1 MLDIKNCAITS
12 ILLLA
17 ITGCGGSSSEE
28 PPTPAPTAPTVQ
40 TGIFVDSAVYG
51 IGYRT
56 ESGDGFTNKE
66 GEFNYISGDTVTF
79 FIGNFDF
86 PSATASSVVTIL
98 DIANTDD
105 YNDNRVRNIARLL
118 QTLDKDGNPDNG
130 IEITDAAHE
139 NASVV
144 DLTIPTEDFEAAQE
158 VIDFITNGGQDV
170 VQTSLIPLSQAILH
184 LSEQIEKYNNIAL
197 GAPGTVVGSWTLT
210 DTPALEGEPGV
221 VNLILTEQ
229 GNYYFLEWDNPD
241 HGSDFEYGSYSYS
254 NRKLTFTAI
263 ENQNDNIGPTNSE
276 DSSSWELIG
285 TEDEDGNA
293 VFAFEL
299 EGEVGFVEFTQNNYD
314 NKGLSGVWQP
324 TDGDNN
330 ATDNVIV
337 FDENSEGSESIYIV
351 MTPDGY
357 ELGNYMYDTSTET
370 LRFYSKASISS
381 IGLMTEVLNI
391 RANTSFA
398 AKVDAATK
406 QLTISTPKYNSYK
419 GEYDWVET
427 PRVVDASLADPYCS
441 GIPASVSRKASVTIT
456 VEHHPEGFNQ
466 LTELVLNFSQNPI
479 QDTASTYSFDF
490 GSSASAETA
499 VNENYSIYLGLSD
512 HVTTNNGPD
521 GSTQFEGSSGKWDEG
536 NQCWEHISV
545 TATETSLTEVIY
557 NGFGRANRIDNF

>member
-1 MLDIKNCAITS
+1 MLDIKSYGIAS
-12 ILLLA
+12 ILMLV
-17 ITGCGGSSSEE
+17 ITGCGGSSSGEK
-28 PPTPAPTAPTVQ
+28 PAPSSGLQ
-40 TGIFVDSAVYG
+40 TGIFVDSPVYG

-56 ESGDGFTNKE
+56 ESGIGFTNE
-66 GEFNYISGDTVTF
+66 QGEFNYMAGDTVTF
-79 FIGNFDF
+79 FIGSLEL

-105 YNDNRVRNIARLL
+105 YSDNRVRNMARLL

-139 NASVV
+139 NAPVV
-144 DLTIPTEDFEAAQE
+144 DFTISTEDFEAAQT
-158 VIDFITNGGQDV
+158 VIDFITNSGQNV
-170 VQTSLIPLSQAILH
+170 VQTSLVPLSQAILH
-184 LSEQIEKYNNIAL
+184 LSEQIEKYDNIAI
-197 GAPGTVVGSWTLT
+197 GSPGTVVGSWTLT
-210 DTPALEGEPGV
+210 DTPSLADEWGV

-229 GNYYFLEWDNPD
+229 GKYYFLEWGNPD
-241 HGSDFEYGSYSYS
+241 YGSDFEYGDYTYSKG
-254 NRKLTFTAI
+254 KLAFTAI
-263 ENQNDNIGPTNSE
+263 ENQNDHIGPTNSE
-276 DSSSWELIG
+276 DAPSWELIG
-285 TEDEDGNA
+285 QEDEDGSV
-293 VFAFEL
+293 VFAFEP

-370 LRFYSKASISS
+370 LRFYSKASISPT
-381 IGLMTEVLNI
+381 GLMTEVLNI
-391 RANTSFA
+391 RADISFA
-398 AKVDAATK
+398 AKVDVATK

-427 PRVVDASLADPYCS
+427 PRVVDDALADPYCS

-466 LTELVLNFSQNPI
+466 LAELVLNFSQNPI

-490 GSSASAETA
+490 GSSASAEA
-499 VNENYSIYLGLSD
+499 YVDPNFVIALSLYD
-512 HVTTNNGPD
+512 HVVTN
-521 GSTQFEGSSGKWDEG
+521 GSAQFEGSIGKWDEDG
-536 NQCWEHISV
+536 QCWEHISV

-557 NGFGRANRIDNF
+557 NGFGRANRIDSF